1 MDSEDLN
8 YDFEIPD
15 EWFTEEKNYEL
26 GYYRQGQN
34 KYFVKDLEE
43 YMEKH
48 SEAWDAG
55 EEHDLDKGYMDT
67 WDLIFRHNQI
77 IEIAK

>member
-1 MDSEDLN
+1 
-8 YDFEIPD
+8 
-15 EWFTEEKNYEL
+15 
-26 GYYRQGQN
+26 
-34 KYFVKDLEE
+34 
-43 YMEKH
+43 MEKH

-77 IEIAK
+77 IEILIDMMRNNIN